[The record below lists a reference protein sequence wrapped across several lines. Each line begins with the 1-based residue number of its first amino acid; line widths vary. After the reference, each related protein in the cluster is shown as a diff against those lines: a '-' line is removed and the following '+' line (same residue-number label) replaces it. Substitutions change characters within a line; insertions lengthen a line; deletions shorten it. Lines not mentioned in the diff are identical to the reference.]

1 MLIGSVP
8 PTPYD
13 LKFSLFRIPVRV
25 HPLFWLVALLLGMR
39 LPTVAVVVW
48 VGVVFISILVH
59 EMGHALAI
67 RQFGWWPSILL
78 YMFGGLA
85 MYQPTHR
92 DARKEMMISLAGP
105 LAGFLLAGLV
115 VVFMRGTGHEV
126 TVKIGPPFGV
136 AVFAAPFRGD
146 MTPNFTDERIYY
158 LVNFLLEVNIWW
170 GLMNLLPV
178 YPLDGGQ
185 FLREL
190 LGYLRVPDA
199 MVKSLWVSIFTAAG
213 VALYSL
219 ARVHDFYL
227 AAMFGYLAYT
237 SFQTL
242 QAYSGRGGG
251 YGGW

>member
-13 LKFSLFRIPVRV
+13 LSFSLFRIPVRV

-39 LPTVAVVVW
+39 LPPVYVVIWVAVVFV
-48 VGVVFISILVH
+48 SILVH

-78 YMFGGLA
+78 YTFGGLA

-105 LAGFLLAGLV
+105 LAGFLFAGALIA
-115 VVFMRGTGHEV
+115 FLKGTGHQVDIEF
-126 TVKIGPPFGV
+126 GPPYGLAVV
-136 AVFAAPFRGD
+136 APLERENLTLNFADSKVCA
-146 MTPNFTDERIYY
+146 

-190 LGYLRVPDA
+190 FGFLRVRDA
-199 MVKSLWVSIFTAAG
+199 MVKSLQVSIVTAAA

-219 ARVHDFYL
+219 ARVHDYYL